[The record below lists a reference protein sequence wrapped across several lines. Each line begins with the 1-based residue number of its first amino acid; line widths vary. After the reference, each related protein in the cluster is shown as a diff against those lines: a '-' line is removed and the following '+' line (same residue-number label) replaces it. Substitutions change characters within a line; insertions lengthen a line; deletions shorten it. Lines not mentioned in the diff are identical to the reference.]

1 MQACERN
8 SWIRK
13 EKKTKVVLL
22 KLKTKYTFIKFN
34 SWRSNATENP
44 KVKIFHFIQLNFI
57 QLKWLK

>member
-34 SWRSNATENP
+34 GLRSNVTANP
-44 KVKIFHFIQLNFI
+44 KVKISYFIQLNFI